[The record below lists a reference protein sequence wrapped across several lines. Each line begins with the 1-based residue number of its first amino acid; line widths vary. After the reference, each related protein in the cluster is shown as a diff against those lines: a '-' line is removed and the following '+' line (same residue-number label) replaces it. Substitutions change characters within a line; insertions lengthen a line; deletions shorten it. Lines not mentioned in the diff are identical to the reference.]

1 MSDKKFKLKIAEKNE
16 SGFFTS
22 YSKDGKFISYYG
34 DNHPQYAGNVVKA
47 MASAKDGYPYIVDI
61 FDDINESNRENQNVL
76 NKEWINFK
84 KSLDEKLIAVVHEV
98 IRLTPTIVEVIFY
111 APLAAE
117 RFQPGQFYRLQ
128 NFETSAKKT
137 KDGTPLLME
146 GLALTGAW
154 QDKEKGL
161 ISIIVLEM
169 GVSSRLCALLEK
181 GEKVILM
188 GPTGAPTEIHENED
202 VILLG
207 GGLGN
212 AVLFSIG
219 KAMREKNCRVL
230 YFAGYKKGEDL
241 YHQSN
246 VEASADQVIWSTDSG
261 EVIIPNRKQDSH
273 FRGNILQSMEAYSRG
288 ELGEKLF
295 EIKDAKRLVVIGSDR
310 MMAAVKNARH
320 NALKDLFGEHT
331 AVGSINSPMQC
342 MMKEVCAQCLQRHVD
357 PETGKES
364 FVFSCY
370 NQDQN
375 LDNVDFDFLNSRLKA
390 NSVLEKISN
399 LWFEKIV
406 TTL

>member
-1 MSDKKFKLKIAEKNE
+1 MGNLFHIMEIITSICWKCSK
-16 SGFFTS
+16 SYGFS
-22 YSKDGKFISYYG
+22 QRWLPIYSW
-34 DNHPQYAGNVVKA
+34 H
-47 MASAKDGYPYIVDI
+47 

-76 NKEWINFK
+76 NNEWINFK

-230 YFAGYKKGEDL
+230 YFAGYKK
-241 YHQSN
+241 
-246 VEASADQVIWSTDSG
+246 
-261 EVIIPNRKQDSH
+261 
-273 FRGNILQSMEAYSRG
+273 
-288 ELGEKLF
+288 
-295 EIKDAKRLVVIGSDR
+295 
-310 MMAAVKNARH
+310 
-320 NALKDLFGEHT
+320 
-331 AVGSINSPMQC
+331 
-342 MMKEVCAQCLQRHVD
+342 
-357 PETGKES
+357 
-364 FVFSCY
+364 
-370 NQDQN
+370 
-375 LDNVDFDFLNSRLKA
+375 
-390 NSVLEKISN
+390 EKIYIIN
-399 LWFEKIV
+399 LMLKQALIK
-406 TTL
+406 